1 MEAAVCSSFELC
13 NDEFVKRR
21 NKMKSYSLLRLVK
34 FPLLAMLFVVMLA
47 GFGFVVMSLWNW
59 LMPALFG
66 LKLIGYWQ
74 ALGLIILSK
83 ILLGGFRGSAGR
95 GGRRLHGMRDRWR
108 QRTPEEREKFR
119 QGLRDCWSRMASP
132 DPKPTA

>member
-1 MEAAVCSSFELC
+1 
-13 NDEFVKRR
+13 
-21 NKMKSYSLLRLVK
+21 MKSYSLLRLVK

-47 GFGFVVMSLWNW
+47 GFGFVVMGLWNW

-74 ALGLIILSK
+74 ALGLIVLSK
-83 ILLGGFRGSAGR
+83 ILFGGFRGSAGR
-95 GGRRLHGMRDRWR
+95 GGRRLHGIRDRWK

-119 QGLRDCWSRMASP
+119 QGLRDCWNRMASP